1 MYRFIFSL
9 RYVAFLCLVLSLFSG
24 MAFAQQHAHHSDGH
38 LDMEQATF
46 QTADEPFDPM
56 HVIMP
61 HIQDAH
67 DFHLWGEGHD
77 AVSIPLPVILKTQQG
92 FVGFLSSAFH
102 HDNAAKQVVEKKG
115 MLFVRFDEKIYQ
127 LHPQETSLK
136 LSDEGAPLNAVLP
149 IDLSFTKHVFSM
161 FFSLLLLFG
170 LFVFSAMRYAKT
182 NVPTGVSSFLEP
194 IVLFVRDEIA
204 KPNLGDKADKY
215 LPYLLTIFFFIWAN
229 NLLGLLPLFP
239 GSANVMGDVAVTFT
253 LATLTFIITNLSA
266 NKHYWQHIFAMP
278 GLPKWLLPI
287 MIPIEIIGMFSK
299 PFSLMV
305 RLAVNISA
313 GHIIMLSIISLV
325 FVFRS
330 VAWGGFTVPFALF
343 MNCLELLVAFLQAYV
358 FTLLSSLF
366 IGMAIEEHHH
376 EESHH

>member
-1 MYRFIFSL
+1 
-9 RYVAFLCLVLSLFSG
+9 
-24 MAFAQQHAHHSDGH
+24 
-38 LDMEQATF
+38 
-46 QTADEPFDPM
+46 
-56 HVIMP
+56 
-61 HIQDAH
+61 
-67 DFHLWGEGHD
+67 
-77 AVSIPLPVILKTQQG
+77 
-92 FVGFLSSAFH
+92 
-102 HDNAAKQVVEKKG
+102 
-115 MLFVRFDEKIYQ
+115 
-127 LHPQETSLK
+127 
-136 LSDEGAPLNAVLP
+136 
-149 IDLSFTKHVFSM
+149 
-161 FFSLLLLFG
+161 
-170 LFVFSAMRYAKT
+170 
-182 NVPTGVSSFLEP
+182 
-194 IVLFVRDEIA
+194 
-204 KPNLGDKADKY
+204 LGDKADKY